1 MSKKKVEKVNPKWFR
16 HEASHTT
23 NLFVENINDHLI
35 KHHYYNSNINPKYNK
50 LIDKAID
57 TLAAA
62 YQAINEENE
71 VKNIL
76 INPVEERIE
85 SKYILSVESCLDW
98 DDSERRT
105 EVLGTFDA
113 QDRMSL
119 LQLIDGY
126 WMYEHQ
132 EELTEKVADGVLA
145 SLNPKDPFY
154 WGQFVII
161 ENTDDTYKHR
171 YKFELTLVG

>member
-1 MSKKKVEKVNPKWFR
+1 M
-16 HEASHTT
+16 
-23 NLFVENINDHLI
+23 
-35 KHHYYNSNINPKYNK
+35 
-50 LIDKAID
+50 
-57 TLAAA
+57 
-62 YQAINEENE
+62 
-71 VKNIL
+71 
-76 INPVEERIE
+76 

-105 EVLGTFDA
+105 EVLGTFDV
-113 QDRMSL
+113 QNRMSL

-126 WMYEHQ
+126 WIYGYQ

-154 WGQFVII
+154 WGQFDIL

-171 YKFELTLVG
+171 YKFELTLLEICKMSKILRHICSKSGSVQTSNTQKSR